1 MIFEKVR
8 EHLADILMC
17 DVEDITEDSEFETDI
32 VLDSVDLVDL
42 MTRLEDEF
50 NITFREDEQFNV
62 KNVGD
67 VVRIVE
73 DKLQK

>member
-8 EHLADILMC
+8 ENLADILMC
-17 DVEDITEDSEFETDI
+17 DIEEITEDSEFETDI

-67 VVRIVE
+67 VVKIVE
-73 DKLQK
+73 EKLNK